1 MARQIIFM
9 ILGCASGGF
18 LLWCLSGFTR
28 ALKQGRK
35 VVGVVVRVVEADAKG
50 EASENM
56 RRNAGTAS
64 VIPRTRPQPLRPK
77 KAEGHTGVSMRAAT
91 LVSLAI
97 LLGSRGGG
105 PGTPQSNFCDVTN
118 SFTKGLEF
126 R

>member
-18 LLWCLSGFTR
+18 LLWCLSGFMR

-35 VVGVVVRVVEADAKG
+35 VVGLVVRVVESDAKG
-50 EASENM
+50 AASESL
-56 RRNAGTAS
+56 RRNTGTAS
-64 VIPRTRPQPLRPK
+64 VVQRTRPRPK
-77 KAEGHTGVSMRAAT
+77 KAEVHTGVSMRAAT